1 MMTQERASKALE
13 TLKHVYGLG
22 TQDAYKELLEELE
35 AEETSLKRYGR
46 TELYGVHFAINL
58 VKKRM
63 TK

>member
-1 MMTQERASKALE
+1 MMTEERATKALK

-22 TQDAYKELLEELE
+22 TEDAYKSLLEALE
-35 AEETSLKRYGR
+35 AEETSLKQYGR
-46 TELYGVHFAINL
+46 TELYGLHFAINL